1 MPRVWPGPTRQCRQQ
16 GNEQIGIMNQDAAR
30 EPVVSRVSVIMPVY
44 NARHFIERSLPPLVA
59 MRHRGEIAEVVVVD
73 DGSTDNTPDLAQAL
87 GAVVIPSGGRLGPGG
102 ARNRGAL
109 HARGDILWFVD
120 ADVIVHDDATR
131 HVVSGFVEANVAA
144 VFGSYDDRPP
154 AQNFLSQY
162 KNLVHHYYHHRGR
175 SDASTFWA
183 GCGAV
188 RKDRFLKVG
197 GFDTERFTRPSIED
211 IELGYRLRADG
222 QRILLIPELQGTHLK
237 VWRFVNLIH
246 TEVFCRAIPWSRL
259 MLSRTG
265 LVNDLNVGVAER
277 LRAVLAG
284 VFVLV
289 ALVALPGWLPWRAVS
304 VAAAAVIVANFPL
317 ARFFYRRKGLLF
329 AAGGLLFHQL
339 YYLYSSAAF
348 AWCFAEHRLRRL
360 FRRKVL

>member
-1 MPRVWPGPTRQCRQQ
+1 MK
-16 GNEQIGIMNQDAAR
+16 QDTTHA
-30 EPVVSRVSVIMPVY
+30 PVSDRVSVIMPVY

-59 MRHRGEIAEVVVVD
+59 MCQRGEIAEVVVVD
-73 DGSTDNTPDLAQAL
+73 DGSTDDTPDRAQAL

-102 ARNRGAL
+102 ARNRGASQV
-109 HARGDILWFVD
+109 RGDILWFVD
-120 ADVIVHDDATR
+120 ADVVVHDDAAR
-131 HVVSGFVEANVAA
+131 HIVGGFAEANVVA

-175 SDASTFWA
+175 SEASTFWA

-188 RKDRFLKVG
+188 RKETFLGVG

-237 VWRFVNLIH
+237 VWRLVNLIH
-246 TEVFCRAIPWSRL
+246 TEVFCRAVPWSRL

-265 LVNDLNVGVAER
+265 LVDDLNVGVAER

-284 VFVLV
+284 VLVLV
-289 ALVALPGWLPWRAVS
+289 ALAVLLGWLSRWGVY
-304 VAAAAVIVANFPL
+304 AAAVMVIVANLPL
-317 ARFFYRRKGLLF
+317 AMFFYRRKGLLF
-329 AAGGLLFHQL
+329 AAAGLLFHQL

-348 AWCFAEHRLRRL
+348 AWCFAEHQLKRL
-360 FRRKVL
+360 FRRHVL